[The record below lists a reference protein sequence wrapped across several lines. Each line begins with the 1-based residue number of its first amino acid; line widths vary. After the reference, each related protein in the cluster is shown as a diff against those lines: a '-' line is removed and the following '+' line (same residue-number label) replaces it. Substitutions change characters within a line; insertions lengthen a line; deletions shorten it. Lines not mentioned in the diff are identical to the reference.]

1 MNIKFLINGADVTPG
16 SVIRKVADE
25 CTEEV
30 SQKLVSKSVRIVN
43 VLRNNA
49 LKVLSGTRSG
59 RQYKKPGTIR
69 RVASNYYR
77 ASAPGEPPAVRTG
90 MLREKWNPYVSVEGS
105 GLNARILAGI
115 ESRMPYAEYL
125 EHGTSRM
132 APRPYVERIKEKAL
146 PEVKRIL
153 SD

>member
-1 MNIKFLINGADVTPG
+1 M
-16 SVIRKVADE
+16 
-25 CTEEV
+25 
-30 SQKLVSKSVRIVN
+30 SKSVRIVN
-43 VLRNNA
+43 VLKNNA
-49 LKVLSGTRSG
+49 LQVLRGTRSG

-90 MLREKWNPYVSVEGS
+90 DLMKEWNPYVSVEGS